1 MNSIDFY
8 QETLKLLNKHKVEY
22 LVVGGYAVSSYG
34 FMRSTG
40 DMDLWI
46 KNDEFNLDK
55 LSKAL
60 GALKYSA
67 NAIQTGLIE
76 LKENR
81 NINLKHGDF
90 FKIELI
96 SFLSST
102 LTFKEAYERK
112 AMKTI
117 FGLKVGI
124 VDYDDLCNL
133 KIKSGRNK
141 DLLDVKELKRIR
153 NGK

>member
-1 MNSIDFY
+1 MNSIEFY
-8 QETLKLLNKHKVEY
+8 RETLKQLNKHKVEF
-22 LVVGGYAVSSYG
+22 LVVGGYAVNSYG

-55 LSKAL
+55 ISKAL
-60 GALKYSA
+60 SVLDYPAD
-67 NAIQTGLIE
+67 AIQTGLIE

-81 NINLKHGDF
+81 NISLKHGDF
-90 FKIELI
+90 FKVELI

-102 LTFKEAYERK
+102 LTFNEAYKKK

-117 FGLKVGI
+117 LGLKVGV
-124 VDYDDLCNL
+124 VDFDDLCFL

-153 NGK
+153 NEK